1 MPMIMIADD
10 DADIRETLRYL
21 FEGEGQEVVE
31 TYDGLVTLDYLRQHP
46 EPCVVLLDLA
56 MPQIN
61 GLGVLRAVATQPD
74 RHARHRFLLVT
85 ALHTKFDAADLALFD
100 TLGVSVFM
108 KPFEIDDLLDH
119 TEKLAATITS

>member
-1 MPMIMIADD
+1 MIVIADD

-31 TYDGLVTLDYLRQHP
+31 TYDGSVTLDYLHQHP

-61 GLGVLRAVATQPD
+61 GLGVLRAVAAQPE
-74 RHARHRFLLVT
+74 RHRDHRFLLIT
-85 ALHTKFDAADLALFD
+85 ALHTKLADADLALLD
-100 TLGVSVFM
+100 HLGITLIM
-108 KPFEIDDLLDH
+108 KPFEIEDLLDQ
-119 TEKLAATITS
+119 TEKLAASIV